1 MTIYDIAAKAEVSIS
16 SVSRYFNHPELLSPQ
31 TKKKIGKVMEQSE
44 FIPNQMAR
52 GLVMDSM
59 RSIGIMMNDIQN
71 PRFSTIAYNLERSFF
86 EWGYNTMFCNTGDDW
101 RKIQQYL
108 YMLSSRR
115 VDALILIGSMFSSFD
130 LSSGISKHFSSDV
143 PIFSSDVEL
152 DMVNSYSV
160 TADHNYG
167 MHAAVK
173 HLAEKGHRNL
183 AFVACT
189 DSTNTRKKISAFH
202 RALQDYGLPFYRED
216 NVLQILL
223 SNCSDPN
230 LDVASI
236 IKARGVP
243 YTGLI
248 FSHDEVAARA
258 VSSLQFHGYRVPED
272 YAVIGYDN
280 SRYALCCQPLL
291 TSIDTQASTI
301 ARVIANLVNDV
312 LNQREVGDHII
323 IKPTL
328 VVRSST

>member
-31 TKKKIGKVMEQSE
+31 TKKKIGKVMEHSE

-130 LSSGISKHFSSDV
+130 LGSGISKVFSSDV
-143 PIFSSDVEL
+143 PIFCSDVEL
-152 DMVNSYSV
+152 DMVNSYAV

-167 MHAAVK
+167 MHTAVK

-189 DSTNTRKKISAFH
+189 DSANTRKKINAFH
-202 RALQDYGLPFYRED
+202 RALEDYALPFYRED
-216 NVLQILL
+216 NVLHILL
-223 SNCSDPN
+223 SSCSDPN
-230 LDVASI
+230 LDVGSI
-236 IKARGVP
+236 IKAHGVP

-258 VSSLQFHGYRVPED
+258 VSSLQFHGCRVPED

-312 LNQREVGDHII
+312 LNHREVGNHII

-328 VVRSST
+328 VIRNST

>member
-1 MTIYDIAAKAEVSIS
+1 MTIYDIAEKAGVSIS

-31 TKKKIGKVMEQSE
+31 THKKISKVIEQSE

-52 GLVMDSM
+52 GLVLDSM

-71 PRFSTIAYNLERSFF
+71 PRFSTITYNLERSFF

-115 VDALILIGSMFSSFD
+115 VDALIFIGSMFGNFD
-130 LSSGISKHFSSDV
+130 LSSGISKYFSPDV

-152 DMVNSYSV
+152 DMPNSYYV
-160 TADHNYG
+160 TADHNSG

-173 HLAEKGHRNL
+173 HLAEKGHRRL

-189 DSTNTRKKISAFH
+189 DSINTRKKKEAFH
-202 RALQDYGLPFYRED
+202 RALSDYGLPFYRED

-236 IKARGVP
+236 IKAQGVP

-248 FSHDEVAARA
+248 FSNDEVAARA

-323 IKPTL
+323 IKPAL
-328 VVRSST
+328 VVRNST